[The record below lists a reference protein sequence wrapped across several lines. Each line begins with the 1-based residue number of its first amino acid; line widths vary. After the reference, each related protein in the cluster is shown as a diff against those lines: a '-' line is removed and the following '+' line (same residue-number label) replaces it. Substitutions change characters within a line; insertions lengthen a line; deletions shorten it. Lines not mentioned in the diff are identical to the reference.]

1 MAMLNNQRVYIY
13 TYVYIYMYIY
23 IFIYLPLTRPGGA
36 VLRDA
41 LRKELRMLR
50 GKKQSGDISQVNA
63 TYYGP

>member
-1 MAMLNNQRVYIY
+1 
-13 TYVYIYMYIY
+13 MYIY

-63 TYYGP
+63 K